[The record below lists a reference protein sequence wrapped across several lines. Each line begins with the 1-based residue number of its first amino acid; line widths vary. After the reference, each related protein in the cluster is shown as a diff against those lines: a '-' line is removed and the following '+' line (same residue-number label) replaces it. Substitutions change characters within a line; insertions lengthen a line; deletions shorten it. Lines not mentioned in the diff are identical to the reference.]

1 MTSRVSLALLCIALS
16 FWLGVLPARATVVT
30 NIADGD
36 VAKLVSAMNT
46 ANTNNDDD
54 IINLAPKGTYTL
66 TAADNTPPSDAGN
79 GLPVILGD
87 GGHSL
92 TINGNGATIARSS
105 AQGTPN
111 FRIFE
116 VNSATVNMIGVS
128 ITDGIVSGSSSDGN
142 SGGGM
147 LIKGGAV
154 ALSNCNFVG
163 NVAGATGAGGAIRV
177 TVFGKLTVT
186 DCSFDKNQATGGL
199 GAGGGGIFANPSAS
213 VMVNNSTFSG
223 NIAEGSG
230 GAIENTGTMTITN
243 STIANNSAVDGGGIV
258 TDTTGTTSGRLTLIN
273 DTISGNVITANSGGA
288 APGLLFQ
295 TSSVVALLNT
305 IVAGNGDG
313 FQSDVVSSDGSP
325 VTSNGHNLIGIIN
338 GSSGWVASD
347 LTGTAAQP
355 LPPKLDTLKNNG
367 GPAPTLALLPT
378 SKAIDGGDDS
388 VLGSPLNLTSDERGF
403 PRPIGSHVDIGAV
416 EEDAAQTGST
426 FIVNTT
432 FDDSDG
438 ACGQTRCTL
447 RDAIE
452 AANAASDVKT
462 IEFAPGVSGAITLT
476 LGQLL
481 ITKPVTVTGPGARV
495 LAVDLNFANRALLIA
510 GSPVNISG
518 LTFKRGLSS
527 SSGVGNGNIG
537 SEGGA
542 ILNVSGATTT
552 LTDCTISDSVVTA
565 DAGKD
570 AFGGGIIN
578 LGTLTL
584 VGCTVSGN
592 SATGGSFPN
601 DRFSSSTA
609 TGGRGFGGGL
619 WNGASGATLT
629 LQNCTFSGNT
639 AQGGRGGHDPSL
651 GTGSGGNGGDAQGG
665 AILDENNQT
674 TTVTNCT
681 FSGNAAVGGPGGGG
695 HTDGTN
701 GAGQGGGIYRIS
713 NSICQVGNTIIAGN
727 TAAAGGPDVAAFL
740 SQFTSEGFNLIG
752 VADSSNGFTA
762 SSDKT
767 GTAASPLPPGLSVL
781 ADNGGPTDTMALL
794 VGSPAIDAGGS
805 SAPPT
810 DQRGASRVGVSDI
823 GAFEFGGALPT
834 PTPTPTP
841 TATPLGTATPT
852 PTPGTTPTPTPTPT
866 VAPGLVGNVS
876 TRLPVG
882 TDDNVLIEGFI
893 VQGPAGSAKK
903 IIVRAIGPSLIP
915 FGITDALANPTLEIH
930 DASNAIVASN
940 DDWGITQLG
949 GLIMADQ
956 SAEIAASGFAPGN
969 DLESAIIANL
979 PPGSYTAVVRGLGNT
994 VGTGVVD
1001 AFDLSAASPA
1011 RLANIATR
1019 GLIQPGDKLMIA
1031 GFIIQNGHP
1040 DGGAGDRTFLERL
1053 WHYQRIG
1060 RYHASAKGRERR
1072 HRGRER

>member
-66 TAADNTPPSDAGN
+66 TAADNTPPGDAGN

-116 VNSATVNMIGVS
+116 VSSATVNMIGVS
-128 ITDGIVSGSSSDGN
+128 ITDGIVSSSTSSDGN

-355 LPPKLDTLKNNG
+355 LDPKLDTLKNNG

-403 PRPIGSHVDIGAV
+403 PRPIGSHADIGAY
-416 EEDAAQTGST
+416 ELDHPQTGT
-426 FIVNTT
+426 TLTVNTT
-432 FDDSDG
+432 LDDTDD

-447 RDAIE
+447 RDAFN
-452 AANAASDVKT
+452 ASNAAAGKT
-462 IEFAPGVSGAITLT
+462 VRFAPGVSGTITLT
-476 LGQLL
+476 QGELKILN
-481 ITKPVTVTGPGARV
+481 TVTIIGPGARV
-495 LAVDLNFANRALLIA
+495 LAVDANLA
-510 GSPVNISG
+510 SPVLSINDNGSFTVQIAISG
-518 LTFKRGLSS
+518 LTFTRGQVIT
-527 SSGVGNGNIG
+527 SGTPAR
-537 SEGGA
+537 GGGIFNHA
-542 ILNVSGATTT
+542 NTT
-552 LTDCTISDSVVTA
+552 LTDCTISDSSAIGTT
-565 DAGKD
+565 GTPGSGTPGNPGS
-570 AFGGGIIN
+570 GGGIYNEDI
-578 LGTLTL
+578 LTL

-592 SATGGSFPN
+592 SAIGGSWPSNGN
-601 DRFSSSTA
+601 DPTDMGG
-609 TGGRGFGGGL
+609 TGEGGGIYNQSFL
-619 WNGASGATLT
+619 M
-629 LQNCTFSGNT
+629 LQNCTFSANT
-639 AQGGRGGHDPSL
+639 AQGGRGGHNPLLIS
-651 GTGSGGNGGDAQGG
+651 GHGGAGGNASGG
-665 AILDENNQT
+665 AIASGVPLA
-674 TTVTNCT
+674 VTNCT
-681 FSGNAAVGGPGGGG
+681 FSANAAVGGLGAPATPPG
-695 HTDGTN
+695 
-701 GAGQGGGIYRIS
+701 
-713 NSICQVGNTIIAGN
+713 
-727 TAAAGGPDVAAFL
+727 L
-740 SQFTSEGFNLIG
+740 M
-752 VADSSNGFTA
+752 VADKA
-762 SSDKT
+762 
-767 GTAASPLPPGLSVL
+767 AASPV
-781 ADNGGPTDTMALL
+781 
-794 VGSPAIDAGGS
+794 
-805 SAPPT
+805 
-810 DQRGASRVGVSDI
+810 
-823 GAFEFGGALPT
+823 
-834 PTPTPTP
+834 
-841 TATPLGTATPT
+841 
-852 PTPGTTPTPTPTPT
+852 
-866 VAPGLVGNVS
+866 
-876 TRLPVG
+876 
-882 TDDNVLIEGFI
+882 
-893 VQGPAGSAKK
+893 
-903 IIVRAIGPSLIP
+903 
-915 FGITDALANPTLEIH
+915 
-930 DASNAIVASN
+930 
-940 DDWGITQLG
+940 
-949 GLIMADQ
+949 
-956 SAEIAASGFAPGN
+956 
-969 DLESAIIANL
+969 
-979 PPGSYTAVVRGLGNT
+979 
-994 VGTGVVD
+994 
-1001 AFDLSAASPA
+1001 
-1011 RLANIATR
+1011 
-1019 GLIQPGDKLMIA
+1019 
-1031 GFIIQNGHP
+1031 
-1040 DGGAGDRTFLERL
+1040 
-1053 WHYQRIG
+1053 
-1060 RYHASAKGRERR
+1060 
-1072 HRGRER
+1072 